1 MEEQYQRAI
10 NPKTLFKSLDD
21 LRDFLE
27 IPCTKKDLQCMLE
40 IFEEE
45 ELYEECEIIFQKM
58 NSLSK

>member
-27 IPCTKKDLQCMLE
+27 IPCTKKDLQCMLK

-58 NSLSK
+58 NSLSE